1 VDLNKPSTIIAVC
14 TKLLKMKI
22 GDKQRIESI
31 RARAEQGRMV
41 YQLDLKY
48 VEKMAVYIKFEENNS
63 QEEGNP
69 EPTQPSPPSPRHK
82 IEPTQPSPPSPR
94 HKIESKPKRSFFKR
108 KRKTPKD
115 EPKVDVRDKD
125 WFWDNVEFKRQSKL
139 SICIGIISI
148 IFSFSTFAML
158 PSGNSYS
165 GMSGSA
171 QMGTVIMVIITWII
185 MVLTGIV
192 LISLGARQV
201 PKYPSVKR
209 AIEKFVNEKINS

>member
-22 GDKQRIESI
+22 GDRQRIESI

-48 VEKMAVYIKFEENNS
+48 VEKMVVYIKFEENNS

-69 EPTQPSPPSPRHK
+69 
-82 IEPTQPSPPSPR
+82 EPTQPSPPSPR

>member
-1 VDLNKPSTIIAVC
+1 
-14 TKLLKMKI
+14 
-22 GDKQRIESI
+22 
-31 RARAEQGRMV
+31 
-41 YQLDLKY
+41 
-48 VEKMAVYIKFEENNS
+48 
-63 QEEGNP
+63 
-69 EPTQPSPPSPRHK
+69 
-82 IEPTQPSPPSPR
+82 
-94 HKIESKPKRSFFKR
+94 
-108 KRKTPKD
+108 
-115 EPKVDVRDKD
+115 
-125 WFWDNVEFKRQSKL
+125 
-139 SICIGIISI
+139 
-148 IFSFSTFAML
+148 ML